1 MDLDNERIIRLPEVL
16 SLVGVSRST
25 LYAWMAKGR
34 FLAGVQVGPRTRAWR
49 ARGRSPLAGEPAPR
63 RQPTGVR
70 LGGGRAYP
78 PASKSPEGG
87 IPRGSAMVKR
97 P

>member
-1 MDLDNERIIRLPEVL
+1 MDLDNERIMRLPEVL

-49 ARGRSPLAGEPAPR
+49 ARDVAHWLESLPPVDSPQEPD
-63 RQPTGVR
+63 
-70 LGGGRAYP
+70 
-78 PASKSPEGG
+78 
-87 IPRGSAMVKR
+87 
-97 P
+97 